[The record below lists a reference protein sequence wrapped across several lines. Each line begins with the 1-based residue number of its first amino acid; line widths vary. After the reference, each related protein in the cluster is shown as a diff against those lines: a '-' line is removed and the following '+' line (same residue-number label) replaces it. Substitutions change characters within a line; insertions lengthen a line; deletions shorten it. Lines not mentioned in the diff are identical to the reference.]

1 MIIEPNTS
9 LVCASLLTGVY
20 DVNRNENLESNNFET
35 IKAWYNSI
43 LKLDLNAII
52 FHNNFSEKTVELYE
66 TNKIKFLQVKYD
78 TSYNPNI
85 YRYFLYKFFLE
96 KHKKNIANVFVTDIT
111 DVEVINNPFKQKLF
125 VENTEALFCGDEPKR
140 LNNSWMYDHSTHL
153 RNNISNFISYE
164 EKFADETLLNC
175 GIIGGNINT
184 MISIMNFL
192 VEIHLKYGSSNKTAF
207 TLDMGVFNYIART
220 IFGSNLIFGN
230 PVNTI
235 FKKYEKDS
243 FNCWFRHK

>member
-125 VENTEALFCGDEPKR
+125 VENTE
-140 LNNSWMYDHSTHL
+140 
-153 RNNISNFISYE
+153 
-164 EKFADETLLNC
+164 
-175 GIIGGNINT
+175 IGRAH
-184 MISIMNFL
+184 
-192 VEIHLKYGSSNKTAF
+192 V
-207 TLDMGVFNYIART
+207 
-220 IFGSNLIFGN
+220 
-230 PVNTI
+230 
-235 FKKYEKDS
+235 
-243 FNCWFRHK
+243 